1 MGVKIVFGTDA
12 GAFEHGTQAKEFVRM
27 VEYGMSPLEAIRSA
41 TVRGAELLRLEK
53 EIGTLDVGKAADVIA
68 VEGDPL
74 RDITPLS
81 HVVFVMKGGQV
92 YKSPAR

>member
-1 MGVKIVFGTDA
+1 VKIVFGTDA
-12 GAFEHGTQAKEFVRM
+12 SAFEHGTQAKEFIRM

-53 EIGTLDVGKAADVIA
+53 EIGTLDAGKAADVIA

-74 RDITPLS
+74 RDIAALS